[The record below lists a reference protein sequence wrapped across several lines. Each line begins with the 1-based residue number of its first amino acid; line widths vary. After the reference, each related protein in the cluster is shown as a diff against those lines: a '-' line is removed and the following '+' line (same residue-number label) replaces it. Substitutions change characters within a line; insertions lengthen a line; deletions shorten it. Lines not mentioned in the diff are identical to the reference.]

1 MPKSLKASD
10 ELRGSGRRLRAMA
23 GQTLFRLWSLTFFWH
38 LKLII
43 QYFLLTAP
51 FIGQMKA
58 TSQSVDLLLFLS
70 YEKKSPISRSHS
82 SKPFKL
88 LKAQAAYPGMGKS
101 PNNVHFLEVIC
112 YKLIIR
118 EKP

>member
-1 MPKSLKASD
+1 MAS
-10 ELRGSGRRLRAMA
+10 
-23 GQTLFRLWSLTFFWH
+23 QTHFSVLVFDILLTFGLWH

-70 YEKKSPISRSHS
+70 YEKKSPISRIHS

-101 PNNVHFLEVIC
+101 HNNVHFLEVIC
-112 YKLIIR
+112 YIKSFDKNL
-118 EKP
+118 PQASVL